1 MNNSV
6 LTMTVSLCGE
16 SVSIFRSTFKENPEL
31 YVTVL
36 DVIYMA
42 GKFLGGEGFIHLGKK
57 YGRRFSLGLAMFVTF
72 IGSSLGLLR
81 SIK

>member
-1 MNNSV
+1 M
-6 LTMTVSLCGE
+6 
-16 SVSIFRSTFKENPEL
+16 
-31 YVTVL
+31 TVL

-42 GKFLGGEGFIHLGKK
+42 GKFLGGEVFIHLGKK